1 MMRSR
6 CRHCVA
12 LILFAAAG
20 AIASRANGQLWKQFA
35 PASKSEANKSAST
48 AKADYTLTQENG
60 PWLIMTTSF
69 SGDGAQEQA
78 NELASELRER
88 FQLRAYVT
96 EMSFDFS
103 EESPGKGL
111 DGYGAP
117 IRRRYQRGNHI
128 QEIAVLVGDFQSI
141 DDPEAQKTLETIK
154 NLQPNTLNTESGRS
168 AESLAQ
174 LRQWEDAMFE
184 KMGKTKKRGPM
195 GKAFLTRNRLLPR
208 EYFVPK
214 GVDDFV
220 AKMNSGV
227 EYSLLTCPG
236 KYTVQVATFRGK
248 TILQTSGKEP
258 ETPRSFWKW
267 KKKED
272 QNPLVEAAEN
282 AHLLAAEF
290 RAHGIEAYEFH
301 DRTESIVAIG
311 SFEQAGGKT
320 QDGNVVPS
328 PSMQKIIEKFG
339 AAYNTPSDP
348 LRGAQESPDAQRRV
362 EELKHRVNQVMT
374 DQTAQFAGGMNP
386 KHVKIMHGKDID
398 RIIPMD
404 VYPHAIEVPKT
415 SVSSAY
421 ARK

>member
-1 MMRSR
+1 MLRSR

-12 LILFAAAG
+12 LLPLIV
-20 AIASRANGQLWKQFA
+20 ASVLSSTTNGQLWKQFA
-35 PASKSEANKSAST
+35 PAPKSEAKKSAPT
-48 AKADYTLTQENG
+48 GRHDYTLTQENG
-60 PWLIMTTSF
+60 PWLVMATSF

-78 NELASELRER
+78 NELASELQEK
-88 FQLRAYVT
+88 FHLRSYVT

-103 EESPGKGL
+103 KDSPGKGL

-117 IRRRYQRGNHI
+117 IRRRYQRGDHF

-141 DDPEAQKTLETIK
+141 DDPEAQKLLETIK
-154 NLQPNTLNTESGRS
+154 NLQPKALDPESGRS
-168 AESLAQ
+168 AQSLGQ
-174 LRQWEDAMFE
+174 LRQLEDAMLQ
-184 KMGKTKKRGPM
+184 KMGKKSNRGPM
-195 GKAFLTRNRLLPR
+195 GKAFLTRNPLLPR

-214 GVDDFV
+214 GVDSFV
-220 AKMNSGV
+220 VKMNSGV
-227 EYSLLTCPG
+227 EFSLLNCPG

-248 TILQTSGKEP
+248 SILQTSGKEP
-258 ETPRSFWKW
+258 DTPRSFWKW
-267 KKKED
+267 KKKDE

-282 AHLLAAEF
+282 AHLLVAEF
-290 RAHGIEAYEFH
+290 RARGIEAYEFH

-320 QDGNVVPS
+320 QDGNILPS
-328 PSMQKIIEKFG
+328 PSMLKIIETFG

-362 EELKHRVNQVMT
+362 AELKQRVSQVMT
-374 DQTAQFAGGMNP
+374 DHSAQFSGGMNP
-386 KHVKIMHGKDID
+386 KYVKIMNGEQID

-421 ARK
+421 AKK